1 MTSLSSLF
9 DGPQLKYLGTAVFML
24 GVSYAIIKWVGRT
37 LRDQIG
43 PGMNRTGA
51 ALFSSPAD
59 TTPPALIREAINRGL
74 VTTAQLAA
82 MPPMERQFLFA
93 TLQHKLSMESR
104 SPSAASG
111 TAAARAPLAPQS
123 MAGAEFG
130 LASVPANE
138 ILRVFCPSCGGPL
151 TLPAFPP
158 YVAHCDHCGAEA
170 ALREEDGGRYV
181 LIVTPRKA
189 AS

>member
-1 MTSLSSLF
+1 MTSLSSVF

-43 PGMNRTGA
+43 PGMNRTGST
-51 ALFSSPAD
+51 LFSSPAD
-59 TTPPALIREAINRGL
+59 TLPPALIREAIDRGL

-93 TLQHKLSMESR
+93 TLQHKFTMESR
-104 SPSAASG
+104 SPAAG
-111 TAAARAPLAPQS
+111 AVARAPQAPHP
-123 MAGAEFG
+123 MPGAEFG
-130 LASVPANE
+130 LAAVPANE

-158 YVAHCDHCGAEA
+158 YVAHCDHCGAKA

>member
-1 MTSLSSLF
+1 MTSLPAVL

-24 GVSYAIIKWVGRT
+24 GVSYTIIKWVGRT

-51 ALFSSPAD
+51 TLFSSPAE
-59 TTPPALIREAINRGL
+59 TAPPALIREALDRGL
-74 VTTAQLAA
+74 VTSAQLAE
-82 MPPMERQFLFA
+82 MPAMERQFLFA
-93 TLQHKLSMESR
+93 TLQHKLSIESHPQA
-104 SPSAASG
+104 SGAGAAS
-111 TAAARAPLAPQS
+111 ARSAVRPQAI
-123 MAGAEFG
+123 AGAEFG
-130 LASVPANE
+130 LAAVPANE

-158 YVAHCDHCGAEA
+158 YIAHCDHCGAKA